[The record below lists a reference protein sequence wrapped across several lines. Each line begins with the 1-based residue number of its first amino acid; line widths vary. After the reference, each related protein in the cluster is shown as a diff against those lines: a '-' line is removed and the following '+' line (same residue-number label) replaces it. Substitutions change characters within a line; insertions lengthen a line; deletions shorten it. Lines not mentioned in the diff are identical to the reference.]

1 LLGVS
6 DSGPWAWTGSKNS
19 LDEQIKTSLII
30 SMQTQIPTDEL
41 PIERLSAYLKTL
53 APTPSLHLARKEMPS
68 HEILAE
74 AKTVFESVG
83 CQNCHV
89 GSALT
94 SRDTYDVGIH
104 DEQGETLFNP
114 PSLRGVSQ
122 RAPYFHDGRAET
134 LAEVLKTSH
143 HNPEMP
149 LSETQI
155 EQLQLLLKSL

>member
-1 LLGVS
+1 
-6 DSGPWAWTGSKNS
+6 
-19 LDEQIKTSLII
+19 
-30 SMQTQIPTDEL
+30 M
-41 PIERLSAYLKTL
+41 
-53 APTPSLHLARKEMPS
+53 
-68 HEILAE
+68 LAE
-74 AKTVFESVG
+74 ARAVFESVG
-83 CQNCHV
+83 CRNCHA

-94 SRDTYDVGIH
+94 SLDTYDVGVH

-143 HNPEMP
+143 HNSEMP

-155 EQLQLLLKSL
+155 EQLQLLLESL